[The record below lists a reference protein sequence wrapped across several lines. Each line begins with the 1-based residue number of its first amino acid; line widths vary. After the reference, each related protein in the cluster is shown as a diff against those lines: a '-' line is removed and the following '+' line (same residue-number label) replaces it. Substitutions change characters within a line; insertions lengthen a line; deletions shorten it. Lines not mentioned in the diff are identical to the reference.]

1 MGEVLDFLAAP
12 FVATLLIALMHVYLG
27 IHILKRE
34 VIFVDLALA
43 QIAALGSTVAF
54 IIGLAPEGGAS
65 YLFSLGFVVLGALLF
80 ALTRVRRQRVPQEA
94 IIGIAYVVATAASI
108 LVADR
113 AAGGAEHIK
122 EMLTGAV
129 LWVRWSNILQIVV
142 VYALVGT
149 FHWVFRDRFVALTE
163 RYRSGVF
170 QKGDRFWDFLF
181 YLTFGL
187 VIVLSVRVA
196 GILLV
201 FSFLVV
207 PTSISFLLTGT
218 FRRQML
224 IGWGVSAVVTV
235 LGLALSYLLNAPCGP
250 IIVVLLGLGL
260 GVMAIFA
267 RGDETAT
274 G

>member
-12 FVATLLIALMHVYLG
+12 FVATLFIALMHVYLG

-43 QIAALGSTVAF
+43 QIAALGATVAF
-54 IIGLAPEGGAS
+54 IIGLSPEGGAS

-80 ALTRVRRQRVPQEA
+80 ALTRVRQQRVPQEA

-129 LWVRWSNILQIVV
+129 LWVRWPSILQIVV
-142 VYALVGT
+142 VYALVGV
-149 FHWVFRDRFVALTE
+149 FHWIFRDRFVGLTE
-163 RYRSGVF
+163 RYHTGVF

-218 FRRQML
+218 FRWQML

-235 LGLALSYLLNAPCGP
+235 LGLALSYLLNVPCGP
-250 IIVVLLGLGL
+250 TIVVLLGLGL
-260 GVMAIFA
+260 GVMAIVA
-267 RGDETAT
+267 RGRVTAT